1 MVETEALGAELKQIQ
16 EEVDKRHAEV
26 NGSFFFT
33 AFSQKE
39 KGKKKKT
46 SLTFCMSSDLEAAK

>member
-33 AFSQKE
+33 AAL
-39 KGKKKKT
+39 KKKKP
-46 SLTFCMSSDLEAAK
+46 